1 MRRSDYS
8 KILIMTVY
16 IEYAILDN
24 LVIDYLLL
32 KGSARFVRLK
42 YREIFLLLSSA
53 VGTAFAVVLPLF
65 DIADVYA
72 FFLKILCAALMCL
85 IAAKHRGAGGYFL
98 HFNVF
103 LLFSFVLGGAAYGM
117 LNLFGIKYDVQAYYQ
132 AKAIP
137 VGITILIAYSFFI
150 CVKKFTKVI
159 VDGAITACALIDC
172 ELVIKGCVFRVKA
185 FYDSGNFLE
194 DKKSGL
200 PVVIADKKTFRSI
213 SEKVVAIKR
222 GEISVVSAGSRF
234 YLPIYK
240 IDYLRLK
247 IKGKT
252 FLKDAVLAVSKNM
265 SGISGA
271 DILIGKNL
279 AGGAFNVEIN

>member
-1 MRRSDYS
+1 M
-8 KILIMTVY
+8 LIMTVY

-32 KGSARFVRLK
+32 KGSVRFVRLK
-42 YREIFLLLSSA
+42 YREIFLFLAAA
-53 VGTAFAVVLPLF
+53 VGAAFAVAFPLF
-65 DIADVYA
+65 DIAEIYE
-72 FFLKILCAALMCL
+72 FLLKILCAALMCL
-85 IAAKHRGAGGYFL
+85 IAAKHRGFGGYFL

-103 LLFSFVLGGAAYGM
+103 LLFSFVLGGTAYGA
-117 LNLFGIKYDVQAYYQ
+117 LNLFGINYDVQAYYQ

-137 VGITILIAYSFFI
+137 VGITLVIAYVFFI
-150 CVKKFTKVI
+150 IVKRFTKKI
-159 VDGAITACALIDC
+159 VDGAITACGLIDC
-172 ELVIKGCVFRVKA
+172 EIVIKGLAFKVKA

-194 DKKSGL
+194 DKKTGL
-200 PVVIADKKTFRSI
+200 PVVIADKRTFEKI
-213 SEKVVAIKR
+213 SGKVVVVKR
-222 GEISVVSAGSRF
+222 GDISVLSAGSRF

-247 IKGKT
+247 IRGKT
-252 FLKDAVLAVSKNM
+252 FLKDAVLAVGKNM

-271 DILIGKNL
+271 DVLIGKNL